1 MWAVL
6 KFNQNELS
14 LFKREVQN
22 IFGNDYKIYIPK
34 ILIEK
39 YKNKK
44 LIKKEFCILGD
55 YLFFFHSSLSK
66 EQSTNTFKFL
76 KGVKYFLKG
85 FVSSQK
91 DIKKFIEKCKKL
103 ECKNGYLSKN
113 FFDLE
118 ISKEYKF
125 DSGPFVDRIFKI
137 INLQKNK
144 IKILIGDLET
154 TFKDKSFLY
163 SAI

>member
-14 LFKREVQN
+14 LFEKEVKS

-39 YKNKK
+39 YKNNK

-55 YLFFFHSSLSK
+55 YLFFFHSSLNQ
-66 EQSTNTFKFL
+66 EQSINAFKFF
-76 KGVKYFLKG
+76 KGVKYFLEG

-91 DIKKFIEKCKKL
+91 DIKTFIEKCKRL

-118 ISKEYKF
+118 ISKKYKF
-125 DSGPFVDRIFKI
+125 DSGPFVDKIFKI

-154 TFKDKSFLY
+154 TVKDKSFLY
-163 SAI
+163 SVI